1 MRRPI
6 LALIL
11 LSVAVARAEE
21 PRTGRIVGRARLAG
35 PPPAARPSIA
45 ALIDSAVCGTEIP
58 DESLLVDYD
67 GGVANAVVV
76 VRGVAAGATAER
88 PEAVVDNAHCRFAPR
103 VQVVTRG
110 QSVRVR
116 SSDPVLHN
124 AHPVLVADLEVSIA
138 NLALAVPGQTM
149 DLTRRLAAAL
159 PASGEALVRLG
170 CDVHPWM
177 RGWLVV
183 LDHPYAAVTGADG
196 RFLIDGVPPGA
207 YTVAVWHEVLGRAEQ
222 PVTVPPA
229 GSATIDFTLAAPR
242 GRSTP

>member
-21 PRTGRIVGRARLAG
+21 PRLGRIVGRVRLAG
-35 PPPAARPSIA
+35 PPPAARPPIA
-45 ALIDSAVCGTEIP
+45 AIIDSAVCGTEIP
-58 DESLLVDYD
+58 DESLLVDHD

-76 VRGVAAGATAER
+76 VRGVAAGAPAGR
-88 PEAVVDNAHCRFAPR
+88 PEALVDNAHCRFVPR

-124 AHPVLVADLEVSIA
+124 AHSVLVADPEVSIA

-149 DLTRRLAAAL
+149 DLTRRLAATL

-183 LDHPYAAVTGADG
+183 LEHPYAAVTGADG
-196 RFLIDGVPPGA
+196 RFAIVAVPAGSYTLALWHETLGRAERPATVPPGA
-207 YTVAVWHEVLGRAEQ
+207 TVG
-222 PVTVPPA
+222 
-229 GSATIDFTLAAPR
+229 IDFTLPA
-242 GRSTP
+242 GR

>member
-21 PRTGRIVGRARLAG
+21 PRPGRIVGRVRLAG
-35 PPPAARPSIA
+35 PPPAARPPIA

-58 DESLLVDYD
+58 DESLLVDHD

-88 PEAVVDNAHCRFAPR
+88 PEAMVDNAHCRFVPR

-124 AHPVLVADLEVSIA
+124 AHPVLVAEPEVSIA

-149 DLTRRLAAAL
+149 DLTRRLAATL
-159 PASGEALVRLG
+159 PASGEALVRVG

-196 RFLIDGVPPGA
+196 RFAIIAVPAGSYTLGLWHETLERAERPATVPPGA
-207 YTVAVWHEVLGRAEQ
+207 TVG
-222 PVTVPPA
+222 
-229 GSATIDFTLAAPR
+229 IDFTLPA
-242 GRSTP
+242 GR

>member
-11 LSVAVARAEE
+11 LSVTVARAEE
-21 PRTGRIVGRARLAG
+21 PRPGRIVGRVRLAG
-35 PPPAARPSIA
+35 PPPAARPPIA

-58 DESLLVDYD
+58 DESLLVDHD

-88 PEAVVDNAHCRFAPR
+88 PEAMVDNAHCRFVPR
-103 VQVVTRG
+103 VQLVTRG

-124 AHPVLVADLEVSIA
+124 AHPVLVADPEVSIA

-149 DLTRRLAAAL
+149 DLTRRLAATL
-159 PASGEALVRLG
+159 PASGEALVRVG

-196 RFLIDGVPPGA
+196 RFSIAAVPAGA
-207 YTVAVWHEVLGRAEQ
+207 YTLALWHETLGRAER
-222 PVTVPPA
+222 PVTVPP
-229 GSATIDFTLAAPR
+229 GATVSIDFTLSS
-242 GRSTP
+242 GR

>member
-1 MRRPI
+1 MRRAV

-11 LSVAVARAEE
+11 LSVAVAHAEE
-21 PRTGRIVGRARLAG
+21 PRTGRIVGRVRLAG
-35 PPPAARPSIA
+35 PPPAARPPIA

-58 DESLLVDYD
+58 DESLLVDHD

-76 VRGVAAGATAER
+76 VRGVAAGAAAER

-124 AHPVLVADLEVSIA
+124 AHPVLVADPEVSIA
-138 NLALAVPGQTM
+138 NLALAVSGQTM
-149 DLTRRLAAAL
+149 DLTRRLAATL
-159 PASGEALVRLG
+159 PASGEALVRVG

-196 RFLIDGVPPGA
+196 RFAIIAVPAGSYTLGLWHETLGRAERPATVPPGA
-207 YTVAVWHEVLGRAEQ
+207 TLSIDVTLPSGR
-222 PVTVPPA
+222 
-229 GSATIDFTLAAPR
+229 
-242 GRSTP
+242 

>member
-1 MRRPI
+1 M
-6 LALIL
+6 
-11 LSVAVARAEE
+11 
-21 PRTGRIVGRARLAG
+21 
-35 PPPAARPSIA
+35 
-45 ALIDSAVCGTEIP
+45 
-58 DESLLVDYD
+58 
-67 GGVANAVVV
+67 

-88 PEAVVDNAHCRFAPR
+88 PEAMVDNAHCRFVPR

-124 AHPVLVADLEVSIA
+124 AHPVLVAEPEVSIA

-196 RFLIDGVPPGA
+196 RFAIAAVPAGSYTLALWHETLGRAERPATVPPGA
-207 YTVAVWHEVLGRAEQ
+207 TVG
-222 PVTVPPA
+222 
-229 GSATIDFTLAAPR
+229 IDFTLPA
-242 GRSTP
+242 GR